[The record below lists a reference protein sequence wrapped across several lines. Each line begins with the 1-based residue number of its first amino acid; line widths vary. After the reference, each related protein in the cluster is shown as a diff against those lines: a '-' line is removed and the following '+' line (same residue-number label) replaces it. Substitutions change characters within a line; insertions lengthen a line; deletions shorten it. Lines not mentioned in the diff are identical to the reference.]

1 MRKNRTI
8 MYAGLGL
15 VLLIV
20 IFYMNGYRWSL
31 SQLNAEI
38 NQRYHFNPASIVISK
53 STQDETFVVSKNKD
67 WIVCRQYRKELGFLW
82 RFNKITLD
90 PIKVDPLSESY
101 QSVLANYIAQC
112 ERSNQSTILSIDH
125 PNINFSMKSYFNQED
140 IGIARGKNFEVKI
153 IRLVKITVNLNNLES
168 PLQDYY
174 YDLLIAPITTE
185 LPIQLKNVI
194 VYPTG
199 KATDYFKNKQ
209 TYLYPAPDQYTDFVK
224 SAKFSTWEKIQ
235 NLYAYEYILL
245 YSNLTDAVQAER
257 GMSTSDLDEGMKTI
271 DVTISYNNTSETIR
285 VSLDG
290 PLVTISSPTDPLLD
304 LDSNIKDIFESKGI
318 QSLFGSFTTTKPK
331 QEVTI
336 PK

>member
-1 MRKNRTI
+1 

-20 IFYMNGYRWSL
+20 IIYMNGYRWSIN
-31 SQLNAEI
+31 QLNSEI
-38 NQRYHFNPASIVISK
+38 NQRTHFNPSTIIYSK
-53 STQDETFVVSKNKD
+53 NTNSSGIVVSKNNN
-67 WIVCRQYRKELGFLW
+67 WIVCRQYERDFGFLW
-82 RFNKITLD
+82 KYNELSLD
-90 PIKVDPLSESY
+90 PMKVDPLSETY
-101 QSVLANYIAQC
+101 PIVLSDYISQC
-112 ERSNQSTILSIDH
+112 GQVDQAKILTINH
-125 PNINFSMKSYFNQED
+125 PNINFSMKSYFNQEE